1 MILICCLMGMAFGTI
16 FGIMDMEEV
25 QMRFI
30 KQMLIKEENY
40 CIPIGI
46 ICGGLSGLCA
56 SLISNNEGGDAEA
69 VGSDFKPLKQ
79 EEEIEV

>member
-1 MILICCLMGMAFGTI
+1 MGLAFGTI

-30 KQMLIKEENY
+30 KQMLVKEENY

-46 ICGGLSGLCA
+46 ICGSLSGICV
-56 SLISNNEGGDAEA
+56 SLISNNEGAETEL
-69 VGSDFKPLKQ
+69 VGGGFKPLNQ

>member
-1 MILICCLMGMAFGTI
+1 MGLAFGTI

-25 QMRFI
+25 QMKFI
-30 KQMLIKEENY
+30 KQMLTKEENY

-46 ICGGLSGLCA
+46 ICGGLAGLCA
-56 SLISNNEGGDAEA
+56 SFITNNEGGDSQP
-69 VGSDFKPLKQ
+69 VNSGFKPLNQ